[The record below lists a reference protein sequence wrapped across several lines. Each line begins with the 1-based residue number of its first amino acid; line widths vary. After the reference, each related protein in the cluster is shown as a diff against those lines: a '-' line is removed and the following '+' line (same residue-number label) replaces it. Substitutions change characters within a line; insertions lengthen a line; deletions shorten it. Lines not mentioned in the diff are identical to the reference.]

1 MNRFLGTMFA
11 IATLVAIAFAI
22 LNFGNYTSMRT
33 PAEPASAEA
42 DAVLSEQTETTDD
55 ETLTEPTDSVALGD
69 TAPESP
75 VPTTAEE

>member
-33 PAEPASAEA
+33 PAEPASAG
-42 DAVLSEQTETTDD
+42 AVLSEQTETTDD
-55 ETLTEPTDSVALGD
+55 ETLTEPTDSLALGE
-69 TAPESP
+69 TAPELP

>member
-33 PAEPASAEA
+33 PAEPASAG
-42 DAVLSEQTETTDD
+42 AVLSEQTETTDD
-55 ETLTEPTDSVALGD
+55 ETLTEPTDSLALGE